1 MHFIENAELN
11 VEVRLINCLKEITG
25 KQNQEV
31 VEYKSTGYTANAL
44 VKNSEEVL
52 KLMPL
57 IEFI

>member
-25 KQNQEV
+25 KQNWEV
-31 VEYKSTGYTANAL
+31 IEYKNTGYTTNAL